1 MPNGVVRKEGLE
13 PPYLFR
19 YQILSLA
26 RLPVPPLSL
35 ASQPSRGSGNGK
47 GRIQGRRNH
56 FGAPR
61 TIRCR
66 YANGSR

>member
-35 ASQPSRGSGNGK
+35 SLQTSRGWGK
-47 GRIQGRRNH
+47 WERNS
-56 FGAPR
+56 FAVMGAAVPGQ
-61 TIRCR
+61 
-66 YANGSR
+66 AL